1 MQIASQMSVHVFPE
15 LTRGAYVLP
24 RAVTGEAADGRNS
37 SLKSLD
43 DIVKSDVCRGFTEL
57 IAASDTPYDLE
68 DFQGSEG
75 SDYLLEISR

>member
-37 SLKSLD
+37 SLTSLD

-57 IAASDTPYDLE
+57 IAASDTPYGLE

>member
-15 LTRGAYVLP
+15 LTRGAYGLP

-57 IAASDTPYDLE
+57 IAASDTPYGLE

>member
-43 DIVKSDVCRGFTEL
+43 DIVKSDVCRGFAEL
-57 IAASDTPYDLE
+57 IAASDTPYGLE

>member
-57 IAASDTPYDLE
+57 IAASDTPYGLE
-68 DFQGSEG
+68 DFQGAEG